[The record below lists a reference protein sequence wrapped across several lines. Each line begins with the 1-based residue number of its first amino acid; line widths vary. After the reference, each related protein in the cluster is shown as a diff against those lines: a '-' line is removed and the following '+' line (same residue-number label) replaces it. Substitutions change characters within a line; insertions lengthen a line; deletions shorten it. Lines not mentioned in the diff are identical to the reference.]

1 MDMIDFILRLCRRPN
16 PPAQPIAR
24 KRPPSRLRVRAPID
38 LIDLTAQDET
48 TQARVRE
55 AIQLPRPW
63 LVLWTPGGKRRPMGE
78 A

>member
-1 MDMIDFILRLCRRPN
+1 MDMIDFILRLCRRSN
-16 PPAQPIAR
+16 PPAQPTAR
-24 KRPPSRLRVRAPID
+24 KRPPSLLHERNPID